1 MWGFY
6 WRIVRRTPR
15 LLLRALRELDTWIG
29 MLTLV
34 FAAVGLGA
42 WRDLLPWWAP
52 YAAFG
57 VLLLYGF
64 LRENYETYLAVE
76 GERNILKKEAESNEE
91 RAAIGQDL
99 QRLYSEG
106 ANLRAQIMC
115 STDDSAPDVWNERL
129 VEWRQRVIDYLAEN
143 ASTGKAQYVDGV
155 TSVSA
160 ATISGMKSS
169 ATRREKET
177 IVLHLQ
183 ERLKR
188 LADVMKEY

>member
-1 MWGFY
+1 MG
-6 WRIVRRTPR
+6 
-15 LLLRALRELDTWIG
+15 
-29 MLTLV
+29 
-34 FAAVGLGA
+34 
-42 WRDLLPWWAP
+42 
-52 YAAFG
+52 
-57 VLLLYGF
+57 
-64 LRENYETYLAVE
+64 
-76 GERNILKKEAESNEE
+76 
-91 RAAIGQDL
+91 
-99 QRLYSEG
+99 
-106 ANLRAQIMC
+106 